1 MAINRAPWT
10 ALVDDDGSNLTGSIW
25 NKAAIASVILDPV
38 DAATGAAP
46 VHVPFSAANYAAS
59 GAGTWTGVTQT
70 TLTYVIFNQRTLLVE
85 WHLAGTIAGS
95 PVWLYLTIPG
105 ILPWVKKAGNPF
117 HYWGG
122 AVTGTGIALVELA
135 ETRIGLLR
143 DIGGTPWANSPFTI
157 VGQLTVPI

>member
-46 VHVPFSAANYAAS
+46 VNVPFSAANYAAS
-59 GAGTWTGVTQT
+59 GAGTWTGITQL
-70 TLTYVIFNQRTLLVE
+70 TLTYVILNQRTLLLE
-85 WHLAGTIAGS
+85 WYVQGTVAGA
-95 PVWLYLTIPG
+95 PVWLYITLPG
-105 ILPWVKKAGNPF
+105 LVPWVKQAGNPF
-117 HYWGG
+117 HHWG
-122 AVTGTGIALVELA
+122 AATGTGVALTTVA

-143 DIGGTPWANSPFTI
+143 DIGGTPWTNGAYTI
-157 VGQLTVPI
+157 VGQIAVPT